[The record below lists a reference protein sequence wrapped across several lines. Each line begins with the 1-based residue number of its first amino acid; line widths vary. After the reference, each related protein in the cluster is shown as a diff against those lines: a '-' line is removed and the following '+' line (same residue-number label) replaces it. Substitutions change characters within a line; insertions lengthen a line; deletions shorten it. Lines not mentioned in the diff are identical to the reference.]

1 MAFLF
6 SKGSINSVFCD
17 FYSEY
22 HAIHPTEFFGAYG
35 LKWPDD
41 FEKTEDVGNARFQV
55 IRDFKSALCFFN
67 HEGNLHP
74 YTERK
79 LLQRK
84 HKVKKNVVI
93 ERLGDRT
100 PFGADNVYFLETG
113 FNLGNV
119 EYMTFDLSKK
129 NQNSFDSY
137 RKVAYR
143 FPLFWLLNEVVALK
157 EKEMPMASQLE
168 SIQKLENERILSHQM
183 LKEWKFMERD
193 VSPSADEYRER
204 CELPLNNYYFS
215 RNEQVHIWLK
225 FEFFSA

>member
-1 MAFLF
+1 M
-6 SKGSINSVFCD
+6 
-17 FYSEY
+17 
-22 HAIHPTEFFGAYG
+22 
-35 LKWPDD
+35 KWPDD

-100 PFGADNVYFLETG
+100 PFSSDNVYFLETG

-143 FPLFWLLNEVVALK
+143 FPLFWLLNEVVSLK
-157 EKEMPMASQLE
+157 EKEMPKASQLE
-168 SIQKLENERILSHQM
+168 SFQKLENERILNHQM
-183 LKEWKFMERD
+183 LEEWKFMER
-193 VSPSADEYRER
+193 ER
-204 CELPLNNYYFS
+204 LAFCRRIS
-215 RNEQVHIWLK
+215 RKMRTPIEQLLFQQK
-225 FEFFSA
+225 